1 RCACELRAAVN
12 PAAKQD
18 ADKAAKLAREHGV
31 RIHTVAFGG
40 DVAGLFG
47 LRPPDGAAEIDEA
60 ALAHIA
66 AITGGR
72 AFRAR
77 DTDELAGIYAEID
90 RLEPVQRPGEAGRPP
105 VERYPWP
112 PGAALLV
119 GVLATWQPRRRAEG
133 AAPAAAPSAAEPGA

>member
-77 DTDELAGIYAEID
+77 DTDELAGVYPRIH
-90 RLEPVQRPGEAGRPP
+90 RLGPGHAAGRA
-105 VERYPWP
+105 
-112 PGAALLV
+112 G
-119 GVLATWQPRRRAEG
+119 Q
-133 AAPAAAPSAAEPGA
+133 AP